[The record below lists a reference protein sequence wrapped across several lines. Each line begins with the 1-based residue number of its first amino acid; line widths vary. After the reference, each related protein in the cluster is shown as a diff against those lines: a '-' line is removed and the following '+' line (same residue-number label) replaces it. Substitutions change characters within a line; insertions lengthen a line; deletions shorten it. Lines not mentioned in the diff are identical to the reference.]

1 MRGVRTRV
9 GRNVGRENS
18 TKRGA
23 RAPTAAGREAYR
35 SIQPRR
41 IKRTSPPGGASRSGT
56 TSSLS
61 LGAPG
66 CAPSRGRILTPRRA
80 RAASELAAPRY
91 EPRNANS
98 VTVCMCRENIGHFLP
113 VYHSSRWSGQLIR
126 NAETSRCGV
135 NNKCSNGLL
144 LSHADEAS
152 HFAPSRTCLQTPA
165 RAHLFVMITGSRR
178 AAVPP
183 PAPSDFSAYVRVLS
197 SFPHGGVPLVS
208 LILLA
213 SSTRCR

>member
-1 MRGVRTRV
+1 MRGVRRRV

-18 TKRGA
+18 TRRGA

-66 CAPSRGRILTPRRA
+66 CAPPRGRILTPRRA
-80 RAASELAAPRY
+80 RAASELAARAIR

-98 VTVCMCRENIGHFLP
+98 VTVCMCRENIGHFCRSMTRH
-113 VYHSSRWSGQLIR
+113 VGADNSFATQKRVVAGQQCFKW
-126 NAETSRCGV
+126 AV
-135 NNKCSNGLL
+135 V
-144 LSHADEAS
+144 SHADDAS
-152 HFAPSRTCLQTPA
+152 HFAPSRTRLPTPA

-197 SFPHGGVPLVS
+197 SFPRGGVPLVF